1 MKKILVIAFVVVLA
15 LACTVSAFA
24 AGSLNANEKKVISAL
39 ERTVKI
45 GDASF
50 KLPASYVNQ
59 AKNYFLG
66 SDVDLTADE
75 ADAIIGYID
84 DAIAALKAEKPKT
97 TAAELDLADLSASC
111 KAKLLEAG
119 QNACEEIGL
128 ELEYD
133 AVANEVTIKDDAG
146 KTVFNDEPIIKKT
159 GADVSVP
166 AIAIAVVL
174 LTVLSAGAIV
184 VTKKSQ
190 LF

>member
-15 LACTVSAFA
+15 LACSVSAFA
-24 AGSLNANEKKVISAL
+24 AGSLNANEKKVIAAL
-39 ERTVKI
+39 EQTVKI

-50 KLPASYVNQ
+50 KLPASYINQ
-59 AKNYFLG
+59 AKNYFLS
-66 SDVDLTADE
+66 SDVDLTAEE
-75 ADAIIGYID
+75 ADAIIGHIN
-84 DAIAALKAEKPKT
+84 DAIAALKAEKPK
-97 TAAELDLADLSASC
+97 AAGKELDLSDLSDAT
-111 KAKLLEAG
+111 KRKLLEAG
-119 QNACEEIGL
+119 QKACEVIGL
-128 ELEYD
+128 ELDYD
-133 AVANEVTIKDDAG
+133 AVNNVVTIKDANG
-146 KTVFNDEPIIKKT
+146 RVVFSDEAIIKKT